1 MQHLQKS
8 PSIDLQLCADLD
20 QLLSADLSRSTYDK
34 NEISMLKSLIEGL
47 QLENK
52 ELKHQQKQMNIRLR
66 KLEEVVN
73 VAQIEIGFRVDGV
86 SSWQRIATYKSR
98 EVSVKITHFIINY

>member
-1 MQHLQKS
+1 MRFLQES
-8 PSIDLQLCADLD
+8 RSIKLCADLD
-20 QLLSADLSRSTYDK
+20 QLVSVDLNWSAYEK
-34 NEISMLKSLIEGL
+34 NEISQLKSSFGK
-47 QLENK
+47 LELDYK

-73 VAQIEIGFRVDGV
+73 VAQIEIEFRVDGV

>member
-52 ELKHQQKQMNIRLR
+52 ELKHQQKQMNVRLR

-73 VAQIEIGFRVDGV
+73 VAQIEIGFKADRVG
-86 SSWQRIATYKSR
+86 SRQWIATCNSQ
-98 EVSVKITHFIINY
+98 V